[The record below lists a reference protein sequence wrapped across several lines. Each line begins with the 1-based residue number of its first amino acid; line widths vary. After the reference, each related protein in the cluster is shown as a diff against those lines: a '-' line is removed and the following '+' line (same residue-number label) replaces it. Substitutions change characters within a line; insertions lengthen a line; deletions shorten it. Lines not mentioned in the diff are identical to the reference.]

1 MKYREGKRCGEA
13 KYIWNDGSIEISVF
27 DDDGIQN
34 GPAKLT
40 WPNGAIREGSKV
52 NMIKYNLYFWNT
64 EFQYHI
70 FRCNWKFFDSRLMA
84 NGMGMCFI
92 RTRKVQEK
100 GNGT

>member
-1 MKYREGKRCGEA
+1 MKYREGKRCGAA

-52 NMIKYNLYFWNT
+52 NVIKFNLYSWNT
-64 EFQYHI
+64 EMHPI
-70 FRCNWKFFDSRLMA
+70 SHLPM
-84 NGMGMCFI
+84 
-92 RTRKVQEK
+92 
-100 GNGT
+100 

>member
-52 NMIKYNLYFWNT
+52 NMIKFNRHFWN
-64 EFQYHI
+64 
-70 FRCNWKFFDSRLMA
+70 KFTRDSSNITSTDA
-84 NGMGMCFI
+84 I
-92 RTRKVQEK
+92 RNFSIQ
-100 GNGT
+100 G

>member
-1 MKYREGKRCGEA
+1 MKLKHREGKRCGEA

-52 NMIKYNLYFWNT
+52 NMIKFNRYFWNT
-64 EFQYHI
+64 EI
-70 FRCNWKFFDSRLMA
+70 KLNDSS
-84 NGMGMCFI
+84 NITSSDVI
-92 RTRKVQEK
+92 RNFSIQ
-100 GNGT
+100 G

>member
-1 MKYREGKRCGEA
+1 MKWKYREGKRCGEA

-52 NMIKYNLYFWNT
+52 NVIKFNLYSWNNT
-64 EFQYHI
+64 ECIQYHT
-70 FRCNWKFFDSRLMA
+70 FRCN
-84 NGMGMCFI
+84 
-92 RTRKVQEK
+92 
-100 GNGT
+100 